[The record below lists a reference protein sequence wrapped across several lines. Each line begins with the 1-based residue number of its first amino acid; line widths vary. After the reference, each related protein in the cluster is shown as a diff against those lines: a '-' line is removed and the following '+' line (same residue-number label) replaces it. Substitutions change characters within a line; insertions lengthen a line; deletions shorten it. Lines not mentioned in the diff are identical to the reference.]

1 MLYRIRDLM
10 VIIAV
15 EAMCLAQIVSPESE
29 DEMDNRF
36 GATLLHSRDRIHA
49 VHQFLMEQ
57 SEDLEGDH
65 SEDLVFPAWPMPVLC
80 LAWSIVLRSLP
91 ANLQPPSGD
100 YFQLDTG
107 EIEDGEPEI
116 YIAVAN
122 RALRLSSGLFPWLE
136 VILQGPLFEGA
147 KDAFSGDLAVDMA
160 ALRRSPLKGKLTVSS
175 RQLTPD
181 LLIGLSEMIH
191 VDAIL
196 DRDGL
201 YRSWDL
207 LFGGGSPETSTSL
220 TTNYW
225 NVDFVYDDRRA
236 ILDQARFPRDPM
248 HLPGLLA
255 ALTGVSSEEE
265 LDLAEIATDTVPEVY
280 EYLNNLPSITIVA
293 PPATFTGI
301 GFENGKLIVEAG
313 VDYELPGGAV
323 IPRRTRGIVISTQRD
338 TETVVTW
345 RFHQP
350 SLSLVVEILRVA
362 AGLLPRKHTVEGA
375 RKMTLEDLGIQGE
388 LPKILA
394 VGLKLIRC
402 VLRSPHIARRVVDES
417 SSSGDEFRGKA
428 LLDLALAVVSSRADI
443 SAAKYAIDILESLL
457 LTGDDN
463 IWAAF
468 RASGFFDS
476 HTRRQASVATLI
488 QSDAKR
494 GHQGLTI
501 AVLRLVRSLAS
512 ANAGDPH
519 VVRAA
524 VKLVMSEIWTQFSAW
539 RYRDVSKRYEIA
551 AILLAIFDGVL
562 RHPVGA
568 DGKSPTPAAAY
579 LIEAFITGAS
589 PLTYKPMVDVFTQST
604 QVGTKMIQSRR
615 WTEAAAIF
623 ETYDHAASLLANL
636 VRIAPSLKIAGS
648 ALPYSVFASTV
659 VLHGGDKIQLVD
671 HLFELITQPFLGSNS
686 VRLTLRLLRVYL
698 ETTAQDAQ
706 RPSLAGMLRSTD
718 KTCTGLAELAFSSAV
733 GDVKPE
739 AWSLLSVVLATQ
751 PGCASFCVGQPKD
764 GKVEGPL
771 KMAVEEVLNWKQLLR
786 EGPRALAAVLG
797 YCQSASQSPSGIKG
811 VSALRNNG
819 EFWQAVHDVAIKN
832 IPRPSSL
839 SDTLVEDVADYS
851 YSVQAKANATA
862 FIATELALIIEED
875 GPETKAQSLTLS
887 LFRNSEALQD
897 VATAAIRTSCD
908 PALHAGEAA
917 ALEANGIEIVCL
929 RTIQLPNERIF
940 GANYLYDGI
949 PEIYDDPER
958 HAAVARSLAFLNLN
972 WSQLDADIGLT
983 KAFRLLTDVTLT
995 WTEGDSLAAK
1005 ATLRAAI
1012 AVANE
1017 ISNEDQGGDVMLAI
1031 QTERLNVLAA
1041 LLDTA
1046 LDPEMDPPTNAAA
1059 KDLAESV
1066 RKIVESQL
1074 FPPLISLRHP
1084 ELAPIHRPVLRILC
1098 LICQAKVA
1106 NAADEVRGVLF
1117 DAGARVALDAA
1128 DIVLDYIMR
1137 DAQPGAGE
1145 DLALIVN
1152 FLCELSRIEDN
1163 VHIWVDYL
1171 QYVNLIPRSLQVL
1184 VASTS
1189 VNVTLP
1195 AHFHTIL
1202 LLHLAIAANPV
1213 TAEKLVVNGVMPA
1226 YSDNIVAVAAEQ
1238 GNIQPDASEG
1248 SMHRAWCGM
1257 LLVVTA
1263 LLTSLSKTASFARAD
1278 VHPWVRL
1285 VLPQLLNALDWD
1297 GESILS
1303 NPALEELV
1311 LAADIFYGMSC
1322 ACAEVS
1328 VGQVGNPGAELL
1340 RTISPSD
1347 ISLIKGINEALSH
1360 PHRFVALIV
1369 PSDDEERIALEKE
1382 AAKLETVA
1390 NIDLL
1395 ASSTPVIASR
1405 TAQLIAAA
1413 RATLLSLVQLTRA
1426 WELLEGA
1433 DPRPDQLI
1441 PFDDEHLLSAA
1452 DDPLGAITTLLGY
1465 LLQLKSPAATQAAEA
1480 AALLSLTQLAARAV
1494 LAPVDENS
1502 GSRAGA
1508 VREQLAA
1515 DLIASLKPKAEPT
1528 FQALLRIAE
1537 AEFEKN
1543 EES

>member
-1 MLYRIRDLM
+1 MSDL
-10 VIIAV
+10 
-15 EAMCLAQIVSPESE
+15 S
-29 DEMDNRF
+29 
-36 GATLLHSRDRIHA
+36 
-49 VHQFLMEQ
+49 
-57 SEDLEGDH
+57 
-65 SEDLVFPAWPMPVLC
+65 
-80 LAWSIVLRSLP
+80 
-91 ANLQPPSGD
+91 
-100 YFQLDTG
+100 Y
-107 EIEDGEPEI
+107 
-116 YIAVAN
+116 VA
-122 RALRLSSGLFPWLE
+122 E
-136 VILQGPLFEGA
+136 
-147 KDAFSGDLAVDMA
+147 
-160 ALRRSPLKGKLTVSS
+160 LTA
-175 RQLTPD
+175 D
-181 LLIGLSEMIH
+181 LLIGLAEMVH
-191 VDAIL
+191 VDAIV
-196 DRDGL
+196 DRGGL
-201 YRSWDL
+201 YRAWEL
-207 LFGGGSPETSTSL
+207 LYGGGSPETSTSL

-236 ILDQARFPRDPM
+236 ILDQSRFPRDPM
-248 HLPGLLA
+248 HLPQLLS
-255 ALTGVSSEEE
+255 ALTGVSSDEE

-280 EYLNNLPSITIVA
+280 EYLNNLPTITVIA
-293 PPATFTGI
+293 PPAIFTGVAV
-301 GFENGKLIVEAG
+301 ENGKLIVEAG

-323 IPRRTRGIVISTQRD
+323 IPRRTRGVVISNQND
-338 TETVVTW
+338 EDTVVSW

-350 SLSLVVEILRVA
+350 CLSLLVEILRVA
-362 AGLLPRKHTVEGA
+362 AGLPARKHTVQGA
-375 RKMTLEDLGIQGE
+375 RKLALVDLGVQGE

-402 VLRSPHIARRVVDES
+402 VLRSPHIARRVVEES
-417 SSSGDEFRGKA
+417 STSSDEFRGKP
-428 LLDLALAVVSSRADI
+428 LLDLALAVVSSRTDI

-524 VKLVMSEIWTQFSAW
+524 VKLVMSEIWSQFSAW

-551 AILLAIFDGVL
+551 SILLAIFDGVL

-589 PLTYKPMVDVFTQST
+589 PLTYKPMVDIFTQST
-604 QVGTKMIQSRR
+604 QLGTKMIQSRR

-623 ETYDHAASLLANL
+623 ETYDVAASLLANL
-636 VRIAPSLKIAGS
+636 VRIAPSLHIAGS

-659 VLHGGDKIQLVD
+659 VLNGGDKIQLVD
-671 HLFELITQPFLGSNS
+671 HLFDLITQPFLGSTS

-706 RPSLAGMLRSTD
+706 RPSLAGMLRDTK
-718 KTCTGLAELAFSSAV
+718 KTCTGLAELAFNSAV

-739 AWSLLSVVLATQ
+739 AWSLLSVILATQ
-751 PGCASFCVGQPKD
+751 PGCASFCIGQPKD
-764 GKVEGPL
+764 GKVDGPL

-797 YCQSASQSPSGIKG
+797 YCQSASQSPSGTKA
-811 VSALRNNG
+811 VAALRSNND
-819 EFWQAVHDVAIKN
+819 FWQAVHDVAVKN

-839 SDTLVEDVADYS
+839 SENLVEDVADYS

-862 FIATELALIIEED
+862 LLATELALVIEED
-875 GPETKAQSLTLS
+875 SVETKAQSLTLS
-887 LFRNSEALQD
+887 LFRNAEALQD
-897 VATAAIRTSCD
+897 VAVAAIRTSCD

-917 ALEANGIEIVCL
+917 ALESNGIEVIRL
-929 RTIQLPNERIF
+929 RTIQLPNERIY

-983 KAFRLLTDVTLT
+983 KAFRLLTDVALT

-1017 ISNEDQGGDVMLAI
+1017 IASEDQGGDVMLAI

-1046 LDPEMDPPTNAAA
+1046 LDTEMDAPSNASA
-1059 KDLAESV
+1059 KELAEAL

-1084 ELAPIHRPVLRILC
+1084 ELPAIHRPVLRILC
-1098 LICQAKVA
+1098 LLCQAKVA
-1106 NAADEVRGVLF
+1106 AAADEVRAVLF
-1117 DAGARVALDAA
+1117 DSGARVALDAA

-1137 DAQPGAGE
+1137 DAQPSAGE

-1163 VHIWVDYL
+1163 VHIWIDYL

-1202 LLHLAIAANPV
+1202 LLHLAIAANPAI
-1213 TAEKLVVNGVMPA
+1213 AEKLVVNGAMPA

-1238 GNIQPDASEG
+1238 GNIQSDASEG

-1263 LLTSLSKTASFARAD
+1263 LLTSLQKAASFARAD

-1303 NPALEELV
+1303 TPALEEMV

-1322 ACAEVS
+1322 AAAEVTAA
-1328 VGQVGNPGAELL
+1328 QGNPGAELL
-1340 RTISPSD
+1340 RTIAPSD
-1347 ISLIKGINEALSH
+1347 IGLIKGINEALSH

-1369 PSDDEERIALEKE
+1369 PSDDEERITLENE
-1382 AAKLETVA
+1382 AGRLESVA

-1395 ASSTPVIASR
+1395 SPTTPVIASR
-1405 TAQLIAAA
+1405 TAELVAAA
-1413 RATLLSLVQLTRA
+1413 RATLLTLVQLTRA

-1465 LLQLKSPAATQAAEA
+1465 LLQLKSPAAEQAAEA
-1480 AALLSLTQLAARAV
+1480 AALLALTQLAARAV

-1502 GSRAGA
+1502 GSRAGT

-1515 DLIASLKPKAEPT
+1515 DLVASLKTRPEGT
-1528 FQALLRIAE
+1528 FRALAGIAE
-1537 AEFEKN
+1537 REFEKT
-1543 EES
+1543 EE